1 MLDEGMAPADDWF
14 TRLKEEI
21 TADGR
26 SNKVLSLA
34 AGLGQN
40 YVQQMIAKDQPP
52 KIPTLEKLL
61 VVLGADAARRVRP
74 DSAAASEVREA
85 NISLPSMPLK
95 DVPVLGTAAGG
106 DYAKGAFQLTPDAVD
121 YVRRPPGLM
130 NAKEIYAL
138 YVEGSSMVP
147 RFEPGELI
155 YVNPNRPVRPGDYVV
170 IQEPVDEDT
179 TRGFVKQ
186 FVKRSGEWVVVRQLN
201 PAGEMRF
208 KPQVKVHRVLT
219 VTDLMG
225 V

>member
-1 MLDEGMAPADDWF
+1 MINEGMAAADDWF

-21 TADGR
+21 AADGR
-26 SNKVLSLA
+26 SNKVISLA

-40 YVQQMIAKDQPP
+40 YVQQMVAKDQPP
-52 KIPTLEKLL
+52 KLPTLEKLL
-61 VVLGADAARRVRP
+61 AVLGPDAAHRVRP
-74 DSAAASEVREA
+74 DMLPSEVRHA
-85 NISLPSMPLK
+85 NVPLPPMPLK
-95 DVPVLGTAAGG
+95 DVPVRGTVAGG
-106 DYAKGAFQLTPDAVD
+106 DYSKGAFQLTPDAVD
-121 YVRRPPGLM
+121 YVRRPPGLVD
-130 NAKEIYAL
+130 AKEIYAL

-179 TRGFVKQ
+179 IHGFVKQ

-201 PAGEMRF
+201 PEGEMRF
-208 KPQVKVHRVLT
+208 KTQIKLHRVLT
-219 VTDLMG
+219 TADLMG